1 MPFLTPC
8 IIILSALCTAI
19 KNRSA
24 VEHLH
29 LNLSLAFFSQTN
41 VAAIR
46 IGSGK
51 DRPIIIDDE
60 EEYQQTAEQ
69 KADPVVTEQ
78 DASIPTAVPAT
89 AAPKTSQRDV
99 LESNARRR
107 PLILEQSPTVAQAG
121 DGAAISEGLDTF

>member
-1 MPFLTPC
+1 M
-8 IIILSALCTAI
+8 LCT
-19 KNRSA
+19 
-24 VEHLH
+24 VF
-29 LNLSLAFFSQTN
+29 LNISLMFLSQTN

-69 KADPVVTEQ
+69 KAGPVVTEQ
-78 DASIPTAVPAT
+78 DSSIPTAVPAT
-89 AAPKTSQRDV
+89 TAQKTSQRDV

-107 PLILEQSPTVAQAG
+107 PLILEQSPTVAQAS
-121 DGAAISEGLDTF
+121 DGAAISEGLNTF